1 MKTRI
6 LSGIVIVIVALVSFI
21 LGGPVLC
28 ALSLVMSL
36 IGLYEFYKAVKV
48 LPEGKI
54 IDPISSIGYAGC
66 IAVYAIEYFL
76 PGENHW
82 LLFVML
88 LVILAMLAVYVLTY
102 PKYESNHAVY
112 ASFGF
117 CYMPVLFS
125 FIFQTRNLENGIYLV
140 WLIFIASSVCDTF
153 AYFTGMAFGK
163 HRLAPVLSPKKS
175 IEGAIGGTV
184 FAAVIGGVYGYCVKG
199 YLNTNRNVVFAFV
212 VICVVGAVVSQIGD
226 LAASAFKRNF
236 EIKDYGKIIP
246 GHGGIMDR
254 VDSMLFAGP
263 MVYIIFY
270 LFFMIK

>member
-6 LSGIVIVIVALVSFI
+6 LSGIVIVIVALVCFI
-21 LGGPVLC
+21 LGGSILC
-28 ALSLVMSL
+28 AASLILSI
-36 IGLYEFYKAVKV
+36 IGLYEFYKAVGV
-48 LPEGKI
+48 LTEGKKI
-54 IDPISSIGYAGC
+54 NSISLVGYLGC
-66 IAVYAIEYFL
+66 VGIYAVEYFL
-76 PGENHW
+76 PGELFW
-82 LLFVML
+82 LLFVIL
-88 LVILAMLAVYVLTY
+88 LVLLAVLAVYVLTY

-112 ASFGF
+112 SFFGF

-125 FIFQTRNLENGIYLV
+125 FIFMTRNLDDGIYLV

-153 AYFTGMAFGK
+153 AYFTGMAFGEHK
-163 HRLAPVLSPKKS
+163 LAPVLSPKKS
-175 IEGAIGGTV
+175 IEGAVGGTV
-184 FAAVIGGVYGYCVKG
+184 FATAIGGAYAYFIKG
-199 YLNTNRNVVFAFV
+199 YLSSDKNVVVAFI
-212 VICVVGAVVSQIGD
+212 VISVIGAIVSQIGD

-270 LFFMIK
+270 LFFLLK